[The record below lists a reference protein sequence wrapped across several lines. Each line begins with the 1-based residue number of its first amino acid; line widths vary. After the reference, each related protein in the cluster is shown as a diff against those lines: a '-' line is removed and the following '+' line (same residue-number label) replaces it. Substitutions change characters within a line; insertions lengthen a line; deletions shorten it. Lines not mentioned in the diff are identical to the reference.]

1 MKKHVIVTGG
11 GGYIG
16 SHICRHLAIKGYTP
30 VTVDN
35 FITGHKEAVRW
46 GPLVEADITHTEALD
61 RAFEIYKPEMVYH
74 LAGLSQVAE
83 AQSYPDR
90 YLIINTLG
98 TYSLLN
104 AMKKASVRRLVFAS
118 SSAVYGNP
126 SNSSVASERT
136 LTVPSEVYGAS
147 KFAAETVIQSF
158 CKYHALT
165 AVALRFFN
173 VAGAAGK
180 EIGEHHVPETHLVP
194 RLIQAAMTGEPFE
207 IYGEDYPTLDGTCV
221 RDYVHVEDIARA
233 HELAGIF
240 TKTHMG
246 FTAINLGTG
255 NGYSVMEVVSA
266 VERVTGQR
274 VALVSR
280 PRRPGDV
287 AARVSSNE
295 KAKLLLN
302 WAPTKDIDDMVR
314 SAYEWHMS
322 LTTHA

>member
-1 MKKHVIVTGG
+1 MK
-11 GGYIG
+11 
-16 SHICRHLAIKGYTP
+16 SQCR
-30 VTVDN
+30 V
-35 FITGHKEAVRW
+35 
-46 GPLVEADITHTEALD
+46 
-61 RAFEIYKPEMVYH
+61 
-74 LAGLSQVAE
+74 
-83 AQSYPDR
+83 
-90 YLIINTLG
+90 
-98 TYSLLN
+98 
-104 AMKKASVRRLVFAS
+104 
-118 SSAVYGNP
+118 
-126 SNSSVASERT
+126 
-136 LTVPSEVYGAS
+136 
-147 KFAAETVIQSF
+147 
-158 CKYHALT
+158 
-165 AVALRFFN
+165 
-173 VAGAAGK
+173 
-180 EIGEHHVPETHLVP
+180 
-194 RLIQAAMTGEPFE
+194 TGEPFE